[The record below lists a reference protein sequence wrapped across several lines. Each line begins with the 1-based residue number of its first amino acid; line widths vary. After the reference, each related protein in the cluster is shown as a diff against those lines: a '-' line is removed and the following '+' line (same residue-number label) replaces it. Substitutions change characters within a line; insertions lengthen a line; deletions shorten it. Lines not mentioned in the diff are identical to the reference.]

1 MVTMRDVARAAGVSV
16 GTVSNYV
23 NARGLVAEA
32 TAARIQ
38 AAIEE
43 LGYSVDETARAL
55 RRRQT
60 QSIGLVVPSITNPYF
75 AEIARV
81 VAHALWERDLQTLL
95 CDADADPVRERTH
108 LEQLVSR
115 RVDGILIS
123 HSSDPDDLCR
133 IVEPLTV
140 PIVFFDR
147 ALAGH
152 HSVEADNR
160 LGGQL
165 AARHLAELGHR
176 HVGVLAGD
184 SNQSNIRDR
193 IDGFASEFA
202 KHGVSLRENAIVRGP
217 QALELGYRVAELL
230 ANDPRPTAV
239 FCTNDIVA
247 FAAWRTLVEIGHSVP
262 KDVSLV
268 GFDDIE
274 MSRLTV
280 PALTTVA
287 QDMRAIGRKATAL
300 LLRLMRGEQD
310 TVDTISI
317 APHLVVRDSTAAPD
331 AKEVVHAAR

>member
-23 NARGLVAEA
+23 NDRGLVAEA

-38 AAIEE
+38 AAIAE
-43 LGYSVDETARAL
+43 LGYSLDETARAF
-55 RRRQT
+55 RKRQT
-60 QSIGLVVPSITNPYF
+60 HSIGLVVPSITNPYF

-81 VAHALWERDLQTLL
+81 VAHALWEDGLQTFL
-95 CDADADPVRERTH
+95 CDAAADPVRERTH

-115 RVDGILIS
+115 RVDGILLS
-123 HSSDPDDLCR
+123 HSSDPDDLR
-133 IVEPLTV
+133 AFIEPLTV

-152 HSVEADNR
+152 HSVDADNR

-165 AARHLAELGHR
+165 AARHLATLGHR

-184 SNQSNIRDR
+184 SNQSNIHDR
-193 IDGFASEFA
+193 IDGFSAELA
-202 KHGVSLRENAIVRGP
+202 KHQVSLQEHDIVRGP
-217 QALELGYRVAELL
+217 QSLELGYRVGEIL
-230 ANDPRPTAV
+230 ANEPRPTAI

-247 FAAWRTLVEIGHSVP
+247 FAAWRTMVELGYSVP
-262 KDVSLV
+262 EDVSLV

-317 APHLVVRDSTAAPD
+317 APHLVVRDSTAAPS
-331 AKEVVHAAR
+331 AQELAHAVR

>member
-1 MVTMRDVARAAGVSV
+1 M
-16 GTVSNYV
+16 
-23 NARGLVAEA
+23 AEA
-32 TAARIQ
+32 TAARIRT
-38 AAIEE
+38 AINE
-43 LGYSVDETARAL
+43 LGYSVDETARAF
-55 RRRQT
+55 RKRQT
-60 QSIGLVVPSITNPYF
+60 DSIGLVVPSITNPYF

-81 VAHALWERDLQTLL
+81 VAHALWERDLQTFL
-95 CDADADPVRERTH
+95 CDAASDAVRERRH

-123 HSSDPDDLCR
+123 HSGDPDGLR
-133 IVEPLTV
+133 RFAERRTV

-147 ALAGH
+147 ALPGH
-152 HSVEADNR
+152 HSVDADNR

-165 AARHLAELGHR
+165 AARHLAALGHH

-184 SNQSNIRDR
+184 SDQSNIRDR
-193 IDGFASEFA
+193 IDGFAAELA
-202 KHGVSLRENAIVRGP
+202 RHQVDLRERDIVRGP
-217 QALELGYRVAELL
+217 QALELGYRVGELL
-230 ANDPRPTAV
+230 ANEPRPTAI

-247 FAAWRTLVEIGHSVP
+247 FAAWRTLVELGYNVP
-262 KDVSLV
+262 EDVSLV

-317 APHLVVRDSTAAPD
+317 APHLVVRDSTAAPT
-331 AKEVVHAAR
+331 APGVVHAAH

>member
-16 GTVSNYV
+16 GTVSNYF
-23 NARGLVAEA
+23 NERDLVAKA

-38 AAIEE
+38 VAIAE
-43 LGYSVDETARAL
+43 LGYSVDETARAF
-55 RRRQT
+55 RKRQT
-60 QSIGLVVPSITNPYF
+60 HSIGLVVPSITNPYF

-81 VAHALWERDLQTLL
+81 VAHALWEDGLQTFL
-95 CDADADPVRERTH
+95 CDAAADPVRERTH

-115 RVDGILIS
+115 RVDGMLLS
-123 HSSDPDDLCR
+123 HSSDPDDLR
-133 IVEPLTV
+133 TFIEPLTV

-152 HSVEADNR
+152 HSVDADNR

-165 AARHLAELGHR
+165 AARHLATLGHQR
-176 HVGVLAGD
+176 VGVLAGD

-193 IDGFASEFA
+193 IDGFAAELA
-202 KHGVSLRENAIVRGP
+202 KHQVDFQKHDIVRGP
-217 QALELGYRVAELL
+217 QSLELGYRVRELL
-230 ANDPRPTAV
+230 DREPRPTAI

-247 FAAWRTLVEIGHSVP
+247 FAAWRTIVELGYDVP
-262 KDVSLV
+262 GDVSLV

-317 APHLVVRDSTAAPD
+317 APNLVVRDSTAAPR
-331 AKEVVHAAR
+331 ALEVMRAAH